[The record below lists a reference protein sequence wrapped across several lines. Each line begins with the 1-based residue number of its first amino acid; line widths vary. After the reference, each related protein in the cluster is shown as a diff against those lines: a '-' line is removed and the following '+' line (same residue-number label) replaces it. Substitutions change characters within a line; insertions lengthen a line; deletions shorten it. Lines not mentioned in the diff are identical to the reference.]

1 MVARG
6 RREDGHWRAACPA
19 PTSLD
24 TDSPSRDKSAA
35 TCRPHGGV
43 GWWEAWGWEATAVVD
58 GAAWLLVH
66 TGHREACGPAL
77 QTGWDRGSAI
87 GRRGG
92 YFTGFLC

>member
-6 RREDGHWRAACPA
+6 RREDGHWRAACLA

-24 TDSPSRDKSAA
+24 TDSPSRDTSAA

-58 GAAWLLVH
+58 GEVWLLVH
-66 TGHREACGPAL
+66 TGTVRLVGQPCK
-77 QTGWDRGSAI
+77 
-87 GRRGG
+87 RGG
-92 YFTGFLC
+92 IVEAL